1 MIKLEVDGRFCKCH
15 AFYKVSDRL
24 QKKAI
29 DMVEIIDE
37 QEQEQAK

>member
-1 MIKLEVDGRFCKCH
+1 MYDKI
-15 AFYKVSDRL
+15 SRL
-24 QKKAI
+24 LMFGDLTEDSILYQLGKAI